1 MFQIKREIHCIS
13 GPQAVHVNEYV
24 TGVCLKCLCSSRA
37 LPISVFQQESLKP
50 VKGLMDPSIS
60 DAEESFNHDQ
70 TGEKREQINTIIEQR
85 VLDIKKYEVH
95 ISIFTLRERESY

>member
-1 MFQIKREIHCIS
+1 
-13 GPQAVHVNEYV
+13 
-24 TGVCLKCLCSSRA
+24 
-37 LPISVFQQESLKP
+37 
-50 VKGLMDPSIS
+50 MDPSIS